1 MTRRE
6 KKEARMLKLWN
17 EQREQQWR
25 TFRKLGEEKEE
36 RVLIAN
42 GFYPTQERIS
52 ESFQEINIFY
62 YLTILTDF

>member
-42 GFYPTQERIS
+42 GFIQHKRIS
-52 ESFQEINIFY
+52 ESFQEINIF
-62 YLTILTDF
+62 TI

>member
-42 GFYPTQERIS
+42 GFYPTQEN
-52 ESFQEINIFY
+52 F
-62 YLTILTDF
+62 